1 MTRVAVFDLD
11 GTLADTAADLLA
23 AANGA
28 LAEAG
33 FGAPLR
39 LAEHRAA
46 AFAGGRAM
54 LRAGLAGQGIADP
67 EAEVTRAYP
76 RLLELYAEGIDR
88 DTRLYPGVEA
98 ALDRLAAEG
107 WRLAVCTNKPVALA
121 ETLLA
126 RLGLRP
132 RLAAVLGADSLGVRK
147 PDPLHLL
154 ETIARAGGAPARAV
168 LVGDTVTDREAAR
181 AAGVPCVLVTFGP
194 EGAEVARLAPAALLD
209 AYDELPGLL
218 ERLVPA
224 RPIPA

>member
-1 MTRVAVFDLD
+1 MRVAVFDLD
-11 GTLADTAADLLA
+11 GTLADTAADLIA

-33 FGAPLR
+33 YGSPLDR
-39 LAEHRAA
+39 LAHRAE

-54 LRAGLAGQGIADP
+54 LRAGLAAHALADA

-76 RLLELYAEGIDR
+76 RLLELYRDGIDR
-88 DTRLYPGVEA
+88 ETRLYPGVEA
-98 ALDRLAAEG
+98 AFDRLQAAD
-107 WRLAVCTNKPVALA
+107 WRLAVCTNKPLALA

-126 RLGLRP
+126 RLGVRG
-132 RLAAVLGADSLGVRK
+132 RFEAVLGADSLSVRK

-154 ETIARAGGAPARAV
+154 ETIARSGGAPERAV

-194 EGAEVARLAPAALLD
+194 EGAAVARMAPAALLD
-209 AYDELPGLL
+209 AYPDLPAML

-224 RPIPA
+224 RPIPT